1 MANTATTLG
10 NLGVTGQQL
19 QQDIYDKEY
28 QNQMQQYLQP
38 YQQLQFQ
45 AGLLGGVAP
54 SYFQNPASQ
63 QGNPLLAGIGALSGY
78 LS

>member
-10 NLGVTGQQL
+10 QLGTTGQEL
-19 QQDIYDKEY
+19 QQSIYDREY
-28 QNQMQQYLQP
+28 QNRMRQYSQP
-38 YQQLQFQ
+38 YEELRFQ